1 MAAESSFELRLTRI
15 ELLAANLVDEHNRL
29 KEMLNA
35 VIEERDYLLQLLAD
49 KEEEIKNFQNQQ
61 KITKIVTSISEDT
74 FSHTDLKLM
83 INEYIRE
90 IDKCIAHLSE

>member
-1 MAAESSFELRLTRI
+1 MAAESFELRLEKI
-15 ELLAANLVDEHNRL
+15 ELLAANLVDEHIRL
-29 KEMLNA
+29 REMLNA
-35 VIEERDYLLQLLAD
+35 VIEERDHLLQLLAD

-61 KITKIVTSISEDT
+61 KITKIVTSISEDA